1 MTLDALTRVRDPFP
15 SVRSYVCRDGRLTR
29 AQSDALNR
37 LWSRYGLAT
46 AGLLDFDALFGRRS
60 ERILEV
66 GFGDGEHLLARARS
80 EPQSDFIGI
89 DVYRPGAGRLLR
101 EAEMAN
107 LSNLRVLIGDA
118 VYALRHQMPEAFLD
132 EAVLYFPDPWPK
144 KRHHKRRLVQ
154 PDFVQLIARALKPG
168 GVWRL
173 ATDWADYALSI
184 REILNSTPE
193 FKSLG
198 GPDGCVERPSTR
210 PLTRF
215 ERRGKRLGHTVFDF
229 AYLRRHAVL
238 GVPLVKE

>member
-1 MTLDALTRVRDPFP
+1 MTPDALTKPRDPFH
-15 SVRSYVCRDGRLTR
+15 SVRSYVCRGGRLTR

-37 LWSRYGLAT
+37 LCSRYGLAT
-46 AGLLDFDALFGRRS
+46 TGLFDFDALFGRRV

-89 DVYRPGAGRLLR
+89 DVYRAGAGRLLR
-101 EAEMAN
+101 GAEMAN
-107 LSNLRVLIGDA
+107 LSNLRVLVGDA
-118 VYALRHQMPEAFLD
+118 VHALRHQMPEAFLD

-154 PDFVQLIARALKPG
+154 PDFVHLIARALKPG

-173 ATDWADYALSI
+173 ATDWLDYAISM

-193 FKSLG
+193 FESLA
-198 GPDGCVERPSTR
+198 GPDGYVERPSTR

-215 ERRGKRLGHTVFDF
+215 ERRGKRLGHSVFDL
-229 AYLRRHAVL
+229 AYRRRHADSE
-238 GVPLVKE
+238 GPAR